1 MILSHHHPRS
11 VPVRPCDEKFATETP
26 FLSHPYKSSLPQL
39 LSFDVLTN
47 SPGVWRHLA
56 FSRRIDVKTFRY
68 AHALTL
74 ALLSIFASRAFHN
87 SFPIKRFRTLSQK
100 RRRGGSTACN
110 SHSGNLSY
118 DAWPNAHF
126 LSPFFSL
133 AYALFQVTYPV
144 SPLLATLTKTAG
156 CISKIPILELVAP
169 ASGTPYSRLASVAPR
184 FLRNP
189 LIPFFFPLPV
199 NCRLSTPSS
208 CATL

>member
-1 MILSHHHPRS
+1 MILSHHLPRS
-11 VPVRPCDEKFATETP
+11 VPVRPCDEEFATETP
-26 FLSHPYKSSLPQL
+26 FLSHPYKLPLAQL

-47 SPGVWRHLA
+47 APGVRGLLV
-56 FSRRIDVKTFRY
+56 FSRRFDVKTFRH

-74 ALLSIFASRAFHN
+74 ALLSLFASRAFHN

-100 RRRGGSTACN
+100 CPGGGSIACN

-156 CISKIPILELVAP
+156 CISKIPILEPSCSSIRFSPEAP
-169 ASGTPYSRLASVAPR
+169 
-184 FLRNP
+184 LR
-189 LIPFFFPLPV
+189 
-199 NCRLSTPSS
+199 
-208 CATL
+208 A